1 MGQKQKHAYDVV
13 IAGGGM
19 VGASLAVAL
28 AGLDLKLALVEAV
41 PLENSGQPSFDDRT
55 IALSRGSR
63 QILDSLALWN
73 GIGER
78 SWPIHKI
85 HVSEQGRF
93 GTAVIDGTEQGIG
106 ELGALVPARV
116 LGEILW
122 ARIEELDA
130 IDVFCPGRL
139 VEVQASADHVTATL
153 ASAEG
158 DASITAKLVTVA
170 DGARSGLR
178 GQLGIGADSKA
189 YGQTAI
195 VGNVGIDARRSG
207 HVAYER
213 FTLHGPMALLPGHDN
228 TCTFVL
234 TRAEELAPTVMAL
247 DDAAFLQLLQQ
258 TFGYRLGRFGRLGTR
273 HAYPLHLVTAERVTA
288 NRAVIVG
295 NAAHGLHP
303 VAGQGFNLGL
313 RDVATLAEILA
324 DTLQD
329 PETSADVGNPQL
341 LELYSDW
348 RYRDQRNV
356 VAFTDGL
363 IRLFDIPSDAAAVA
377 RGFGLLA
384 FDLLPGAKRALAHHT
399 MGLSGTLTRLARGLP
414 L

>member
-1 MGQKQKHAYDVV
+1 MGEKHKRAYDVV

-28 AGLDLKLALVEAV
+28 ARLDLKLALVEAV
-41 PLENSGQPSFDDRT
+41 PLEHSGQPSFDDRM
-55 IALSRGSR
+55 IVLSRGSR
-63 QILDSLALWN
+63 RILDSLAVWS

-85 HVSEQGRF
+85 HVSQQGRF
-93 GTAVIDGTEQGIG
+93 GSAVIDGVEQGIG
-106 ELGALVPARV
+106 ELGALVPARL
-116 LGEILW
+116 LGEALW
-122 ARIEELDA
+122 AGIEQLDA

-139 VEVQASADHVTATL
+139 VRVQPCADHVTATL
-153 ASAEG
+153 ESEGAE
-158 DASITAKLVTVA
+158 DSIAAKLVTVV

-178 GQLGIGADSKA
+178 GQLGVSANIKS

-195 VGNVGIDARRSG
+195 VGNVGIDARWSG

-213 FTLHGPMALLPGHDN
+213 FTPHGPMALLPGRDN

-234 TRAEELAPTVMAL
+234 TRPAELAPTSMAL
-247 DDAAFLQLLQQ
+247 NDAAFLQLLQHA
-258 TFGYRLGRFGRLGTR
+258 FGYRLGRFDRLGAR

-288 NRAVIVG
+288 ERAVIVG

-324 DTLQD
+324 DGMWNS
-329 PETSADVGNPQL
+329 EASMDVGAPEL
-341 LELYSDW
+341 LERYRKW
-348 RYRDQRNV
+348 RYRDQHNV

-363 IRLFDIPSDAAAVA
+363 IRLFDIPSNAAAVA

-384 FDLLPGAKRALAHHT
+384 FDMLPGAKRVLAHHT